1 MIERLTIQLL
11 SRNIVLEAK
20 DNFLINIYLN
30 NQRYT
35 SNNQTLLLTKKE
47 IEEFLSKKRKSFSI
61 LYQLDNLSSF

>member
-1 MIERLTIQLL
+1 MTIQVL

-30 NQRYT
+30 DQRYT

-47 IEEFLSKKRKSFSI
+47 IEEFLSKKKIFF
-61 LYQLDNLSSF
+61 YPLST